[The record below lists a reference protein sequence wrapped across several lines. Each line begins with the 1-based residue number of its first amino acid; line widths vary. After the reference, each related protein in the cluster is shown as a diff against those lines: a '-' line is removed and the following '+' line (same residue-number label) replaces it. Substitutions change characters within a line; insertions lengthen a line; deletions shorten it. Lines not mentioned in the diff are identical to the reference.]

1 MHSPVVLRRRPK
13 KLLKRMKAIS
23 MGHRRLGR
31 RSRWLMQE
39 PAAVHP
45 LPERSLRIQRLLT
58 IPTER
63 PSRRTT
69 TQQRP
74 RRARCRRLLCRPC
87 SNLIPALARG
97 VLLPR
102 LLLTRLLP
110 GLFPEGGRQTDPS
123 LFGLPRGAIALIL
136 LLFFPS
142 ARSAGVRFFL
152 SRDRQHGQYSS
163 GRSPMGG

>member
-58 IPTER
+58 IPTGR

-87 SNLIPALARG
+87 SNLIPARARG

-110 GLFPEGGRQTDPS
+110 GLFPEGGAPDGSLPFRLATWSDCINSPAFLSERTVRRRSVFFVQRQTAWPIQ
-123 LFGLPRGAIALIL
+123 FW
-136 LLFFPS
+136 
-142 ARSAGVRFFL
+142 
-152 SRDRQHGQYSS
+152 
-163 GRSPMGG
+163 